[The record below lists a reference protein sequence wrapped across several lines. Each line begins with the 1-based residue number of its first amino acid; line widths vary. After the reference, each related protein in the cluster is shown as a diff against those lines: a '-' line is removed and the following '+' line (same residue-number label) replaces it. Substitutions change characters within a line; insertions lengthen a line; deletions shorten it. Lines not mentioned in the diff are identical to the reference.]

1 MAAITGDL
9 GSERISEANVV
20 LQLID
25 ANDNAPVFDQERY
38 QVSISEDVLPLTN
51 VVTVHAEDADTGD
64 YGHVSYSLQGEG
76 SREFM
81 VDQESGLIQ
90 VKKGPLGRSSLDREL
105 TESYNLRVVATDL
118 PGENKL

>member
-51 VVTVHAEDADTGD
+51 VVTVHAKDADTGD
-64 YGHVSYSLQGEG
+64 YGQVSYSLQGEG

-118 PGENKL
+118 PGEKRL